1 MKNFPINTTSGFT
14 LMEMLV
20 AMALGAFVLIML
32 MMIMIPSFKNIRDI
46 RATQKLHADSVQII
60 DTLSYYAEKATLFT
74 VPNSSTLV
82 ISLPDGSFATT
93 TLNGTAITEHD
104 LLMIDSDTEVTSLQF
119 KNLARSFRMSF
130 TLKNP
135 ETGKTFSA
143 TTTITRRNGS

>member
-1 MKNFPINTTSGFT
+1 MKNFPKNTTSGFT

-93 TLNGTAITEHD
+93 TLNGTAITEND

>member
-1 MKNFPINTTSGFT
+1 MKNFPKNTTSGFT

-93 TLNGTAITEHD
+93 TLNGTAITEND

-119 KNLARSFRMSF
+119 KDLARSFRMSF

>member
-1 MKNFPINTTSGFT
+1 MKNFPKNTTSGFT